1 MGEYSERALGFPAFQ
16 PRRRARGRFARTWWG
31 NAWVE
36 GVEEDALD
44 KAPVKRGR
52 AYAYAG
58 HVGPIT
64 LSAGRISAT
73 VYDDHSSHATTVGVE
88 RFDPA
93 QWRRLVA
100 EIASRSGYL
109 AALLERDLP
118 EDLAD
123 DASAAGVFLVPGMGD
138 LEPECSCGEIEHPCR
153 HAAALCFQVAWLL
166 DEDPFL
172 LLLLRGRDEDD
183 ILDRVHRYAS
193 GSGDDG
199 VDDAG
204 GAAPDDAAVG
214 APARAAYAA
223 TIPALPGVLR
233 PEPTPAPVG
242 AELPA
247 PPVAAV
253 DVDTLRDLVHRSG
266 ERAREYLS
274 A

>member
-16 PRRRARGRFARTWWG
+16 PRKRAKGRFARTWWG

-100 EIASRSGYL
+100 QIAARSGYL

-123 DASAAGVFLVPGMGD
+123 DASSAGVFLIPGMGD
-138 LEPECSCGEIEHPCR
+138 LEPECSCGEFEHPCR

-183 ILDRVHRYAS
+183 ILDQVHRHAS
-193 GSGDDG
+193 ERGDTASQG
-199 VDDAG
+199 NVRTEDDAVTG
-204 GAAPDDAAVG
+204 T
-214 APARAAYAA
+214 PASDAYAA
-223 TIPALPGVLR
+223 TIPALPGVLH
-233 PEPTPAPVG
+233 PEPALSPVVV
-242 AELPA
+242 EFPA
-247 PPVAAV
+247 PPVTAV
-253 DVDTLRDLVHRSG
+253 DVDTLRRLVHRAS
-266 ERAREYLS
+266 ERARECLT